1 MIRSYFKIAWRNLV
15 KDRQFT
21 FLNLLGLSTGLA
33 CTLLIYLWVNDELL
47 VDKFNEK
54 DSRLYEVLKKVS
66 DAEGSVRISK
76 NTQGLLAKSMA
87 DELPEV
93 EYAVPLRRDD
103 NLGILSMG
111 DKHIKAKHEFAG
123 KDFFNVFSY
132 SLINGNNRE
141 VSGVK
146 GIFLSD
152 KLALKLFNSTDV
164 TGKTIDWGYKNG
176 EVDFTGVY
184 TITGVFKAPPANA
197 TDQFDLLVPF
207 DLYAQKH
214 AGGIGDI
221 TFWGSNMASTY
232 IVLKQ
237 GTNADAFSNKIKDF
251 TVRKVKSLYPG
262 QEYEKYE
269 GALFARRFSDAYLYN
284 NYVNGNQAGGRIEY
298 VSLFSIIA
306 IFILVIACINF
317 MNLSTAKASG
327 RMKEVGI
334 RKVVGAPRRSL
345 VLQYM
350 GESMLMSFLSIIIAV
365 VLVSLLLPSFKTIT
379 GKELS
384 LNLNLNFILSL
395 LSIAIT
401 TGIIAGSYPALYL
414 SGFKPVAIL
423 KGKLKTSASESFI
436 RKGLVVFQF
445 AISVVLIISVL
456 VVYKQ
461 MKLVQTTNLGY
472 TKDNIIKFPAEGKL
486 QDNLET
492 FITEIKNIPGIVAVS
507 AMNGNFSGHASHSG
521 GGIGWDGKD
530 PNLGIEYYGVSGDYG
545 FMEILDLKLAE
556 GRTFSRQFGADSS
569 SVIFNEAAI
578 KAMGIKNPVGKTVSL
593 WGKNKQI
600 IGIAKDY
607 HFESL
612 YKKVGPA
619 FIEYS
624 PANETVLVKIKA
636 GNQSETISRL
646 EKFYKS
652 FNQGISFEY
661 RFLDDEYQAM
671 YSSEQKVSVLSRYFA
686 TIAIIIS
693 CLGLFG
699 LSAFT
704 AQKRQKEIGI
714 RKVVGASA
722 SGIAMMLSKDFL
734 KLILIAI
741 LIAFP
746 AAWMI
751 AHQWLQSFAYRI
763 SVGAGIFLMAGTAI
777 ILITLLTVSF
787 QSVKAAVA
795 NPVKSLR
802 TE

>member
-1 MIRSYFKIAWRNLV
+1 MIKSYIKIAWRNLL
-15 KDRQFT
+15 KDRLFT
-21 FLNLLGLSTGLA
+21 LLNLLGLSTGLA
-33 CTLLIYLWVNDELL
+33 CTLLIYLWVTDELH

-93 EYAVPLRRDD
+93 EYAVPVRRDD
-103 NLGILSMG
+103 NLSILSFG
-111 DKHIKAKHEFAG
+111 DKHIKVKHEFAG
-123 KDFFNVFSY
+123 KDFFNIFSY
-132 SLINGNNRE
+132 PLVNGNNKE

-152 KLALKLFNSTDV
+152 QLALKLFNSTDV
-164 TGKTIDWGYKNG
+164 VGKTVNWDYKNN
-176 EVDFTGVY
+176 EVDFNGSYSISGVY
-184 TITGVFKAPPANA
+184 KAAPANA
-197 TDQFDLLVPF
+197 TDHFDILVPF

-214 AGGIGDI
+214 AGGMGDI

-232 IVLKQ
+232 IVLKKQ
-237 GTNADAFSNKIKDF
+237 TNINAFNDKIKDF
-251 TVRKVKSLYPG
+251 TVQKVKALYPG

-269 GALFARRFSDAYLYN
+269 GTLFTRRFSDAYLYS
-284 NYVNGNQAGGRIEY
+284 NYVNGIQSGGRIEY
-298 VSLFSIIA
+298 VRLFSIIA

-345 VLQYM
+345 ILQYM
-350 GESMLMSFLSIIIAV
+350 GESMLMSFLSIFIAV
-365 VLVSLLLPSFKTIT
+365 VLVSLFLPAFKQIT

-395 LSIAIT
+395 LSIAVI

-414 SGFKPVAIL
+414 SGFKPVAVL
-423 KGKLKTSASESFI
+423 KGKLKTSANESFI

-461 MKLVQTTNLGY
+461 MKLIQTTNLGY
-472 TKDNIIKFPAEGKL
+472 NKDNIIKFSADGKL
-486 QDNLET
+486 HDNLET
-492 FITEIKNIPGIVAVS
+492 FITEIKKIPGIVTAS
-507 AMNGNFSGHASHSG
+507 AMNGNFSGQSSHSG
-521 GGIGWDGKD
+521 GGIRWEGKD
-530 PNLGIEYYGVSGDYG
+530 PGLGIEYYGVSGDYG
-545 FMEILDLKLAE
+545 FMEILDLKMAE

-636 GNQSETISRL
+636 GNQQETISRL

-652 FNQGISFEY
+652 FNQGLSFEY
-661 RFLDDEYQAM
+661 RFLDDDYQAL
-671 YSSEQKVSVLSRYFA
+671 YSSEQKVAVLSRYFA

-714 RKVVGASA
+714 RKVVGASM
-722 SGIAMMLSKDFL
+722 SGIAVMLSKDFL
-734 KLILIAI
+734 KLVLIAI

-751 AHQWLQSFAYRI
+751 THQWLQSFAYRI
-763 SVGAGIFLMAGTAI
+763 HVGAGIFFIAGASI
-777 ILITLLTVSF
+777 IVITLLTVSF
-787 QSVKAAVA
+787 QSLKAALA